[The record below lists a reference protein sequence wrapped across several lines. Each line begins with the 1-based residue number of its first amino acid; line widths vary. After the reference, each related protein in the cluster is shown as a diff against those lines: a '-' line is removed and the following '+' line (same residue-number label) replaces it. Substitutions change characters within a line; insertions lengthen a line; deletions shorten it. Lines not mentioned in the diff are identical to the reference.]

1 MKWEEFIGS
10 QDNAWMTLGLVKT
23 DIECPK
29 CGKPLYKR
37 TDVVLA
43 CYPPK
48 YVYTCLS
55 CNWSGYA

>member
-1 MKWEEFIGS
+1 MKWSEFLKIKKDIPTGY
-10 QDNAWMTLGLVKT
+10 QQT

-29 CGKPLYKR
+29 CGELVLKR

-48 YVYTCLS
+48 HEYRCHK
-55 CNWSGYA
+55 CGWSEFA